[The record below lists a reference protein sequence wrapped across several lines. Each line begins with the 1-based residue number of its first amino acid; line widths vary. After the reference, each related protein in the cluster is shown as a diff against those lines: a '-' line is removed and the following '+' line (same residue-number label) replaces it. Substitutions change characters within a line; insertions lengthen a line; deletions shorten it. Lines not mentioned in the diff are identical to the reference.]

1 MDEFPLS
8 DLHFC
13 LNAPLPSEQERR
25 GQKGKEGGREEESMN
40 IREVW
45 VLVKASFSSWVDDYA
60 PSMGAALAYYT
71 MFSIAPLLLIVISTA
86 GLIFGEEAVRGEI
99 FGQLRDLMGDQGAA
113 AVESLLA
120 SVSKPEEGAAG
131 AVVGTVLLLI
141 GATTVF
147 AELQG
152 AFDRI
157 WRAPGKDKND
167 KNGGIWELIRTRLL
181 SFGIILGIGFLMMVS
196 LVFSAAVSALGKWWG
211 GFFSGL
217 EILVTS
223 LNFIFS
229 FVFTTAVFAMLYKF
243 MPKVKIQWK
252 DVWAGAIVT
261 ALLFT
266 IGKTLIGL
274 YIGKSAIGSGFGAA
288 GSLVVVLVWVY
299 YSAQIFLLGAEFTW
313 VYSHAR
319 GSQKNQ
325 EIPSKTTSA
334 IPSAAVGKVGAME
347 GSLPE
352 NH

>member
-1 MDEFPLS
+1 
-8 DLHFC
+8 
-13 LNAPLPSEQERR
+13 
-25 GQKGKEGGREEESMN
+25 MN
-40 IREVW
+40 IKEVW
-45 VLVKASFSSWVDDYA
+45 ALVKASFSSWLDDYA

-86 GLIFGEEAVRGEI
+86 GLVFGEEAVRGEI

-113 AVESLLA
+113 AVEGLLA

-147 AELQG
+147 GELQN

-157 WRAPGKDKND
+157 WRVPGKDKN
-167 KNGGIWELIRTRLL
+167 GGIGELIRTRLL

-196 LVFSAAVSALGKWWG
+196 LVFNAAVSALGKWWG
-211 GFFSGL
+211 GFFSEL
-217 EILVTS
+217 EILVTT

-243 MPKVKIQWK
+243 MPQVKIQWK
-252 DVWAGAIVT
+252 DVWLGAGVT

-266 IGKTLIGL
+266 IGKFLIGL
-274 YIGKSAIGSGFGAA
+274 YIGKSAISSGFGAA

-319 GSQKNQ
+319 GSRKNQ
-325 EIPSKTTSA
+325 EIPPRTISA
-334 IPSAAVGKVGAME
+334 GPVEMTRGEAAE
-347 GSLPE
+347 GFTAK
-352 NH
+352 NHQERAFR

>member
-1 MDEFPLS
+1 
-8 DLHFC
+8 
-13 LNAPLPSEQERR
+13 
-25 GQKGKEGGREEESMN
+25 MN

-45 VLVKASFSSWVDDYA
+45 NLVKASFSSWVDDYA

-71 MFSIAPLLLIVISTA
+71 LFSIAPLLLIVISTA
-86 GLIFGEEAVRGEI
+86 GLVFGEEAVRGEI

-113 AVESLLA
+113 AVEGLLA
-120 SVSKPEEGAAG
+120 SVSEPEKGAAG

-147 AELQG
+147 GELQN

-157 WRAPGKDKND
+157 WRAPGKD

-196 LVFSAAVSALGKWWG
+196 LVFNAAVSALGKWWG

-274 YIGKSAIGSGFGAA
+274 YIGKSAISSGFGAA

-319 GSQKNQ
+319 GSRKNQ
-325 EIPSKTTSA
+325 EIPSKTTST
-334 IPSAAVGKVGAME
+334 IPSEAGKVGAME
-347 GSLPE
+347 SSLPE
-352 NH
+352 NHQERAFR

>member
-1 MDEFPLS
+1 
-8 DLHFC
+8 
-13 LNAPLPSEQERR
+13 
-25 GQKGKEGGREEESMN
+25 
-40 IREVW
+40 
-45 VLVKASFSSWVDDYA
+45 
-60 PSMGAALAYYT
+60 
-71 MFSIAPLLLIVISTA
+71 
-86 GLIFGEEAVRGEI
+86 
-99 FGQLRDLMGDQGAA
+99 MGDQGAG

-157 WRAPGKDKND
+157 WRASGKDKE
-167 KNGGIWELIRTRLL
+167 GGIWEVIRTRLL

-196 LVFSAAVSALGKWWG
+196 LVFNAAVSALGKWWG

-229 FVFTTAVFAMLYKF
+229 FVFTMAVFAMLYKF

-252 DVWAGAIVT
+252 DVWLGAGVT

-266 IGKTLIGL
+266 IGKFLIGL
-274 YIGKSAIGSGFGAA
+274 YIGKSAISSGFGAA

-313 VYSHAR
+313 VYSHAH
-319 GSQKNQ
+319 GSRKNQ
-325 EIPSKTTSA
+325 EIPSKTT
-334 IPSAAVGKVGAME
+334 PAARGVADRDGAVE
-347 GSLPE
+347 GSIPE
-352 NH
+352 KHQERAFR

>member
-1 MDEFPLS
+1 
-8 DLHFC
+8 
-13 LNAPLPSEQERR
+13 
-25 GQKGKEGGREEESMN
+25 MN
-40 IREVW
+40 IREIW
-45 VLVKASFSSWVDDYA
+45 ALVKASFSSWLDDYA

-86 GLIFGEEAVRGEI
+86 GLVFGEEAVRGEI

-113 AVESLLA
+113 AVEGLLA

-147 AELQG
+147 GELQG

-157 WRAPGKDKND
+157 WRAPGKDK
-167 KNGGIWELIRTRLL
+167 KGGIWELIRTRLL
-181 SFGIILGIGFLMMVS
+181 SFGIILGIGFLLMVS
-196 LVFSAAVSALGKWWG
+196 LVFNAAVSALGKWWG

-252 DVWAGAIVT
+252 DVWLGAGVT

-266 IGKTLIGL
+266 IGKFLISL
-274 YIGKSAIGSGFGAA
+274 YIGKSAISSGFGAA

-313 VYSHAR
+313 VYSHAH
-319 GSQKNQ
+319 GSRKNR
-325 EIPSKTTSA
+325 EIPPKATPPAPPRAPDSA
-334 IPSAAVGKVGAME
+334 VAIERSI
-347 GSLPE
+347 PE
-352 NH
+352 NRQERAFR

>member
-1 MDEFPLS
+1 
-8 DLHFC
+8 
-13 LNAPLPSEQERR
+13 
-25 GQKGKEGGREEESMN
+25 MN
-40 IREVW
+40 IKEVW
-45 VLVKASFSSWVDDYA
+45 ALVKASFSSWLDDYA

-71 MFSIAPLLLIVISTA
+71 LFSIAPLLLIVISTA
-86 GLIFGEEAVRGEI
+86 GLVFGEEAVRGEI
-99 FGQLRDLMGDQGAA
+99 FGQLRDLMGDQGAS

-157 WRAPGKDKND
+157 WRASGKDKE
-167 KNGGIWELIRTRLL
+167 GGIWELIRTRLL

-196 LVFSAAVSALGKWWG
+196 LVFNAAVSALGKWWG

-274 YIGKSAIGSGFGAA
+274 YIGKSAISSGFGAA

-319 GSQKNQ
+319 GSRKNQ
-325 EIPSKTTSA
+325 EIPPKTTSA
-334 IPSAAVGKVGAME
+334 IPSAADKVGAME
-347 GSLPE
+347 GSIPE
-352 NH
+352 KHQERAFR

>member
-1 MDEFPLS
+1 
-8 DLHFC
+8 
-13 LNAPLPSEQERR
+13 
-25 GQKGKEGGREEESMN
+25 MN
-40 IREVW
+40 IKEVW
-45 VLVKASFSSWVDDYA
+45 ALAKASFSSWLDDYA

-71 MFSIAPLLLIVISTA
+71 MFSIAPLWLIVISTA
-86 GLIFGEEAVRGEI
+86 GLVFGEEAVRGEI

-157 WRAPGKDKND
+157 WRAPGKDTK
-167 KNGGIWELIRTRLL
+167 GGIWELIRTRLL

-196 LVFSAAVSALGKWWG
+196 LVFNAAVSALGKWWG

-252 DVWAGAIVT
+252 DVWLGAGVT

-266 IGKTLIGL
+266 IGKFLIGL
-274 YIGKSAIGSGFGAA
+274 YIGKSAISSGFGAA

-313 VYSHAR
+313 VYSHAH
-319 GSQKNQ
+319 GSRKNQ
-325 EIPSKTTSA
+325 EIPPRTISA
-334 IPSAAVGKVGAME
+334 GPVEMTRGEAAE
-347 GSLPE
+347 GSTAE
-352 NH
+352 NHQERAFR